1 MSSSESQSTHLSQD
15 GLAISAVAS
24 VADLA
29 WVREFM
35 GSGLLAPCGAPPH
48 VRVSLVPTTA
58 CLMPQGET
66 SAPVAFTF
74 DSEPVR
80 LRAEPTD
87 DGVRLFDL
95 DAGVVF
101 DVASNAR
108 EVAVRYAGSRLSA
121 RVRFMRVI
129 REYFH
134 NHALDTGRLLL
145 HAAGVV
151 HKGRAIGIS
160 GGKGAGKTTAMLRL
174 LERDDTA
181 FLSND
186 RVLVDVSR
194 APRGRGVPTV
204 VALRE
209 GTLRLL
215 PHIASAVRLA
225 GDFREDAKER
235 SARGPAPPVMAAG
248 VVRLSP
254 RQLCDAVN
262 RPMVHDAPLAAV
274 LFVGPDWQQARDP
287 RRLEPAA
294 AACALADCLIG
305 ARVGACAS
313 DVFVTSPGA
322 RLSPHALVARCAD
335 LAASLP
341 CYAVGPLGP
350 GAAAFLDE
358 ILEPPPVAAGA

>member
-1 MSSSESQSTHLSQD
+1 MLSSERQGTLLSQD

-24 VADLA
+24 AADVA
-29 WVREFM
+29 WIREFM
-35 GSGLLAPCGAPPH
+35 GSGFLKPCGTVPH
-48 VRVSLVPTTA
+48 VRVSLVPTA
-58 CLMPQGET
+58 AGLAPRGET
-66 SAPVAFTF
+66 AAPVAFTF

-80 LRAEPTD
+80 LHAQPTD
-87 DGVRLFDL
+87 GGLRLFDL

-101 DVASNAR
+101 DITCDAR
-108 EVAVRYAGSRLSA
+108 EVTVRHAGSRLSA

-134 NHALDTGRLLL
+134 NHALHSGRLLL
-145 HAAGVV
+145 HAAAVV
-151 HKGRAIGIS
+151 HKGRTLAIAGR
-160 GGKGAGKTTAMLRL
+160 KGAGKTTAMLQL

-186 RVLVDVSR
+186 RVLVDPGQ
-194 APRGRGVPTV
+194 APVARGVPTV

-209 GTLRLL
+209 GTLRLT
-215 PHIASAVRLA
+215 PHIASGVRMA
-225 GDFREDAKER
+225 GDFRENARER
-235 SARGPAPPVMAAG
+235 SARGPGPAVVAAG

-254 RQLCDAVN
+254 RQLCDVIN
-262 RPMVHDAPLAAV
+262 RPMVDAAPLAAV
-274 LFVGPDWQQARDP
+274 LFVDPNWQQTRDP

-294 AACALADCLIG
+294 AARALAECLIG
-305 ARVGACAS
+305 ARVGVCAS
-313 DVFVTSPGA
+313 DVFVTSPGP
-322 RLSPHALVARCAD
+322 RLSPDALAARCAD

-358 ILEPPPVAAGA
+358 ILEPPVAAGA